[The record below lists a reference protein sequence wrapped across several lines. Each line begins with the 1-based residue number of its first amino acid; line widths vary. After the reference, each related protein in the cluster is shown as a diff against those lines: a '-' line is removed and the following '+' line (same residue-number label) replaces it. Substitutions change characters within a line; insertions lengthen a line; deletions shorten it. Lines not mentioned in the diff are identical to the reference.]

1 MIENI
6 SEIGIGCIVLGW
18 LLIIIIASVIILKK
32 KMIFYMRVTLWFC
45 IINFTPIPINTSGRL
60 ADILIILSI
69 ANIMC
74 FLSVIYSRKL
84 TPDSFNEIE
93 YIITCLLTIYSITA
107 AFGNYYYCQGMI
119 QNDDLVFLTCT
130 RQEFLFS
137 DTYFWIIDMCCF
149 HFSLFKYSFQ
159 YYFSYTSETIQQI
172 QFMYGIIIF
181 GTIVATL
188 HNRINRKIDN
198 TP

>member
-1 MIENI
+1 
-6 SEIGIGCIVLGW
+6 
-18 LLIIIIASVIILKK
+18 
-32 KMIFYMRVTLWFC
+32 MRVTLWFC

-137 DTYFWIIDMCCF
+137 DTYF
-149 HFSLFKYSFQ
+149 KQQ
-159 YYFSYTSETIQQI
+159 YLGFEKIKKNQRNCLRSYFLKREKKKLQI
-172 QFMYGIIIF
+172 
-181 GTIVATL
+181 
-188 HNRINRKIDN
+188 
-198 TP
+198 